1 MADLVGQQLGNYRI
15 VRLLGKGGFAEVY
28 LGRHVLLETQAA
40 IKVLHTKLTNDEL
53 EGFLTEAR
61 ILRRLE
67 HPLIVRVLDFAVE
80 DGSPF
85 LVMEY
90 APNGTL
96 RQRHPQS
103 APIPLDTIVSY
114 VKQVASA
121 LQYAHDARLIHR
133 DVKPE
138 NMLVGKHHEVLLSD
152 FGFVTISQSSRA
164 ETVQDIAGTMAYMA
178 PEQIQAHP
186 SRASDQY
193 ALGIVTYEWLCG
205 QRPFDGTLK
214 EIAGKHMSI
223 APPSLLERMDTLSP
237 EVETVVMRAL
247 EKEPSN
253 RFASVQEFA
262 EAFERACM
270 LGPEAAKGRESHR
283 QKRPSKAKRANPEI
297 AEPKAP
303 TPTVI
308 PQPNLGFTFSNRPEI
323 GVASDAIGILG
334 GGQVTAGMFGP
345 ASGVPVI
352 KSFSSQYYPVHALAL
367 SPDGKRV
374 AFGGWDEVVYVCDIA
389 KGNEVLTYRGHTDR
403 VDYLVWSPD
412 GKYVASKSNKMIQV

>member
-1 MADLVGQQLGNYRI
+1 MADLVGQQLGNYRL

-67 HPLIVRVLDFAVE
+67 HPHIVRVLDFAVE

-103 APIPLDTIVSY
+103 APIPLDTMVSY

-121 LQYAHDARLIHR
+121 LQYAHDTRLIHR

-138 NMLVGKHHEVLLSD
+138 NMLVGKHLEVLLSD

-164 ETVQDIAGTMAYMA
+164 ENVQDIAGTMAYMA
-178 PEQIQAHP
+178 PEQILAHP

-193 ALGIVTYEWLCG
+193 ALGIVIYEWLCG
-205 QRPFDGTLK
+205 QRPFDGTLE
-214 EIAGKHMSI
+214 EIAAKHLSL
-223 APPSLLERMDTLSP
+223 APPSLRERIPTLSLS
-237 EVETVVMRAL
+237 VE
-247 EKEPSN
+247 
-253 RFASVQEFA
+253 
-262 EAFERACM
+262 
-270 LGPEAAKGRESHR
+270 
-283 QKRPSKAKRANPEI
+283 
-297 AEPKAP
+297 
-303 TPTVI
+303 
-308 PQPNLGFTFSNRPEI
+308 
-323 GVASDAIGILG
+323 
-334 GGQVTAGMFGP
+334 
-345 ASGVPVI
+345 
-352 KSFSSQYYPVHALAL
+352 
-367 SPDGKRV
+367 
-374 AFGGWDEVVYVCDIA
+374 W
-389 KGNEVLTYRGHTDR
+389 
-403 VDYLVWSPD
+403 
-412 GKYVASKSNKMIQV
+412 